1 MNIIYEATKER
12 GSTVLIPSAM
22 VDSFNVP
29 GVIGLTGALTSG
41 AAAAR

>member
-29 GVIGLTGALTSG
+29 GVVGLTSAVSP
-41 AAAAR
+41 AAARG